1 MKSIPGWQDLWK
13 GTSSSCC
20 ALLSVTL
27 PPAQVEQVPCAV
39 HKTREVWGGSS
50 SCAPSSADTEVSW
63 ERVLV
68 GLGMVGPQGKAG
80 CSSVPGSA
88 LPCTQLCYS
97 LPLPGASHP

>member
-1 MKSIPGWQDLWK
+1 MKSILGWQDLWK

-20 ALLSVTL
+20 ALLSFTL

-68 GLGMVGPQGKAG
+68 GLGMVGP
-80 CSSVPGSA
+80 
-88 LPCTQLCYS
+88 
-97 LPLPGASHP
+97 